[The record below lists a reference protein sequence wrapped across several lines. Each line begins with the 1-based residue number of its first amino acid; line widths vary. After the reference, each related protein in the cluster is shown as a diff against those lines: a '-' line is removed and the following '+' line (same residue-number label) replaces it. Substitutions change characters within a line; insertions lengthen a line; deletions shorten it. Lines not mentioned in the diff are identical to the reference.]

1 MRPKRIPVAK
11 EGMPFIGFCALASV
25 VFGLLQWQI
34 PAVIA
39 LAITAF
45 VLYFF
50 RDPQRIVPTGQGLVI
65 SPADGRVIEVVDGD
79 EGSLQGSGVR
89 RISIF
94 MNVFNVH
101 VNRSP
106 VSGKVLK
113 IAYRGGS
120 FWPADKR
127 RALVQN
133 EQNSILIET
142 QDGWKITV
150 VQVAGLIARR
160 IVCWAEEGDVLTR
173 GQRFGMIRFGSRL
186 DVYVPN
192 DFSIRVKK
200 GEKVWAG
207 QSILATV
214 Q

>member
-1 MRPKRIPVAK
+1 
-11 EGMPFIGFCALASV
+11 LASV
-25 VFGLLQWQI
+25 VFGPLQWQI
-34 PAVIA
+34 PAVVA

-50 RDPQRIVPTGQGLVI
+50 RDPPRIVPTGQGLVI
-65 SPADGRVIEVVDGD
+65 SPADGRVIEVTDGD

-133 EQNSILIET
+133 EQNSILIEAE
-142 QDGWKITV
+142 DGWKITV

-200 GEKVWAG
+200 GDKVWAG
-207 QSILATV
+207 QSILATAK
-214 Q
+214 